1 MLSLAM
7 LTFGLGLWLLL
18 PRGVAR
24 GRGLG
29 TLMAAAGLGLWM
41 SRLHGLGNWTA
52 DTMFYPLAAL
62 TVVSAVGAI
71 TFRNPVYCAIWFGQM
86 LLGIT
91 GLFLLIG
98 AQFLAVA
105 TVVVYAGAILVAFL
119 FLLMLAQPEGKA
131 PYDRHAW
138 EPPAAAATG
147 VIIAGV
153 MSMLVGDVCS
163 RCGPVA
169 RPPTPPT
176 QDALAENVLA
186 ANHVAR
192 LGGELFGRNL
202 VAVEVVALLLLVA
215 LVGAAVIIV
224 RGKDKPIN
232 NA

>member
-1 MLSLAM
+1 MLSAAIL
-7 LTFGLGLWLLL
+7 LFGLGLWLLL
-18 PRGVAR
+18 PRGAAR

-29 TLMAAAGLGLWM
+29 ALVAAVWLGLWM
-41 SRLHGLGNWTA
+41 SRRHGLGSWTA
-52 DTMFYPLAAL
+52 DAMFYPLAAL

-71 TFRNPVYCAIWFGQM
+71 SFRNPVYCAIWFGQM
-86 LLGIT
+86 LLGIA

-98 AQFLAVA
+98 TQFLAVA

-147 VIIAGV
+147 VITAGV
-153 MSMLVGDVCS
+153 LSMLVGDLCS
-163 RCGPVA
+163 RHGSHVA
-169 RPPTPPT
+169 PT
-176 QDALAENVLA
+176 QEALAENVLA

-202 VAVEVVALLLLVA
+202 VAVEAVGLLLLVA

-224 RGKDKPIN
+224 QEKSDKTPHE
-232 NA
+232 